1 MRKAAGEIPMFL
13 LEKLKAAGPGQKRL
27 LLTNTIN
34 ECVQKNEE
42 SGEWQIVLDNPK
54 FRELFSHSQ
63 CNIALLIQS

>member
-1 MRKAAGEIPMFL
+1 MRKASGDIPLFL
-13 LEKLKAAGPGQKRL
+13 LEKIKAAGPGQKRL

-34 ECVQKNEE
+34 ECVQKDEE

-63 CNIALLIQS
+63 CSITRLIQN